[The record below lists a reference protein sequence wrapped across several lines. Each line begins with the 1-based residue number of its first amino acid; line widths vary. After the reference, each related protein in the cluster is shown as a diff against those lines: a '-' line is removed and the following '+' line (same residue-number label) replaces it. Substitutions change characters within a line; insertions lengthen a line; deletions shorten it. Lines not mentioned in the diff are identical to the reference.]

1 MRAHGNEAR
10 LARRFAIVI
19 GVAAAGVMAL
29 GAQTASSTTGGPV
42 DSACAPPTWSCP
54 PDLDLVDYKEQQVGP
69 GQWAVEVY
77 ATCGEV
83 GIVWDGVHPAS
94 LPDLGCTVRA
104 EGMLT
109 KVRNDRL
116 KPFHASIP
124 GPRLVCA
131 GQSCPS
137 RSPPLRVL
145 GVWWAGAR
153 GPEAEEEDAQA
164 GPQGARRG
172 QERQGEGHRPRDVC
186 GRQRGDR
193 EGHDH
198 TRRMYRAKVRVVGT
212 TRSPR
217 LSVWMEG
224 PPRRPFSLPGRE
236 VTTALEAAGLR
247 G

>member
-109 KVRNDRL
+109 KVKNDRL

-131 GQSCPS
+131 GQSCPFQI
-137 RSPPLRVL
+137 PPNFEYWESGGLAHEDLKLRKKTRKQVRKAL
-145 GVWWAGAR
+145 
-153 GPEAEEEDAQA
+153 D
-164 GPQGARRG
+164 
-172 QERQGEGHRPRDVC
+172 EGKNVK
-186 GRQRGDR
+186 
-193 EGHDH
+193 
-198 TRRMYRAKVRVVGT
+198 AKVIVHATYADGNVATAKDT
-212 TRSPR
+212 TTLVACTGQRC
-217 LSVWMEG
+217 
-224 PPRRPFSLPGRE
+224 
-236 VTTALEAAGLR
+236 A
-247 G
+247 

>member
-94 LPDLGCTVRA
+94 LPDLGCAVRA

-109 KVRNDRL
+109 KVKNDRL

-131 GQSCPS
+131 GQSCPFQI
-137 RSPPLRVL
+137 PPNFEYWESGGLAHEDLKLRKKTRKQVRKAL
-145 GVWWAGAR
+145 
-153 GPEAEEEDAQA
+153 D
-164 GPQGARRG
+164 
-172 QERQGEGHRPRDVC
+172 EGKNVK
-186 GRQRGDR
+186 
-193 EGHDH
+193 
-198 TRRMYRAKVRVVGT
+198 AKVIVHATYADGNVATAKDT
-212 TRSPR
+212 TTLVACTGQRC
-217 LSVWMEG
+217 
-224 PPRRPFSLPGRE
+224 
-236 VTTALEAAGLR
+236 A
-247 G
+247 

>member
-1 MRAHGNEAR
+1 MRAHGNEGR
-10 LARRFAIVI
+10 LGRRFAIVI
-19 GVAAAGVMAL
+19 GVAATGVMAL

-54 PDLDLVDYKEQQVGP
+54 PDLYLVDYKEQQVGP

-109 KVRNDRL
+109 KVKNDRL

-131 GQSCPS
+131 GQSCPFQT
-137 RSPPLRVL
+137 PPNFEYWESGALAGEDLKLRKKTRKQVRKAL
-145 GVWWAGAR
+145 
-153 GPEAEEEDAQA
+153 D
-164 GPQGARRG
+164 
-172 QERQGEGHRPRDVC
+172 EGKNVK
-186 GRQRGDR
+186 
-193 EGHDH
+193 
-198 TRRMYRAKVRVVGT
+198 AKVIVHATYADGNVAT
-212 TRSPR
+212 AKDTIR
-217 LSVWMEG
+217 LVK
-224 PPRRPFSLPGRE
+224 
-236 VTTALEAAGLR
+236 
-247 G
+247 